1 MGLLDYYRQFDDIDQ
16 ESVNRVL
23 RERRRRERELALA
36 EVPTVDLS
44 STEWPDF
51 PHSEIMNAAIYAARG
66 RVNSYPDRHATR
78 IRRLLG
84 ERHAVEPEQVVLG
97 NGAAELL
104 QAAAQVLLAPGDEL
118 VTPWPS
124 YPLYPLMAQRAGAR
138 PVAVDLVSGRADL
151 GAVRA
156 AVTDRTRV
164 VVLCNPNDPSGTY
177 ATAEAVAALAA
188 ELPEHVHLLIDEAYV
203 EFQDAEPR
211 DAVLRLVDAFQRVMV
226 FRTFSKIYG
235 LSGLR
240 AGYAVAS
247 PTAASLLGSIAPA
260 LGINVLTQAGVTY
273 ALEMGD
279 REIDRRRELVVG
291 QRRRIMSELHDLP
304 VDGPESEAN
313 FVWLHAS
320 GLTGAQLAARMEQAR
335 VLVAPGGPL
344 GADDFVRASIRGAA
358 ATDRLLRALRE
369 ATGTNSSG

>member
-36 EVPTVDLS
+36 EVPTIDLS

-84 ERHAVEPEQVVLG
+84 ERHGVEPEQVVVG

-104 QAAAQVLLAPGDEL
+104 QSAAQVLLAPSDEL
-118 VTPWPS
+118 VTAWPS

-138 PVAVDLVSGRADL
+138 PVAVDLASGRADL
-151 GAVRA
+151 DALRA

-164 VVLCNPNDPSGTY
+164 VVLCNPNDPTGTY
-177 ATAEAVAALAA
+177 AGAEAIAGLAA
-188 ELPEHVHLLIDEAYV
+188 SLPEHVHLLIDEALV

-211 DAVLRLVDAFQRVMV
+211 DSVLRLVDAFQRVIV

-240 AGYAVAS
+240 AGYAVGS

-279 REIDRRRELVVG
+279 REIERRRELVVG
-291 QRRRIMSELHDLP
+291 QRRRILRELHDLP
-304 VDGPESEAN
+304 VDAPESEAN

-320 GLTGAQLAARMEQAR
+320 GLTGAQLAARMEEAR

-369 ATGTNSSG
+369 ATGSG